1 MCINTYVCAR
11 GRSEDRVRKEDSRQ
25 ILSSR
30 RTSPLARPP
39 PILLCNARTDVAL
52 IIESALG
59 VDMRL
64 VVAIGW
70 IMIFQTFS
78 TQSEQQPPGGVIAG
92 IVVRAGT
99 GEPIAGARVL
109 AQPTT
114 PPRPTPGG
122 AAPEAPSMP
131 PAVTTDGQGR
141 FAFKDLH
148 AGPYRLFIF
157 ADGYVRHEYVPADQT
172 LQNVRVLLTP
182 AGNVSGN
189 IRDLDGKPLAG
200 VPVQILKPVYN
211 FLGDQTLQSA
221 GAAVTDDRGEYRV
234 YWVTPGR
241 YYVLAGSAISARRAA
256 MPGIASPNEVPG
268 HSVLPTYYPN
278 ATDLS
283 GATPIAIQTGTDLNN
298 IDFVLERQQARR
310 IRGRVVD
317 AATGKWPP
325 VATVRL
331 VTRSAIGGTSAR
343 ESLQSYNPA
352 DGTFDVRDVPPGPHQ
367 IVVEVRSPGA
377 PGPPVTPPIV
387 PAGAGQAGSITFGG
401 SRALVTAAAQ
411 IEVQVGNEDV
421 DNLVVTIGAAGSL
434 PGRLIIEGA
443 STVSGA
449 DRLRVQLTPL
459 LAGAMQGPV
468 PVPANPGGT
477 FTIDNVLPGDYRVQV
492 AGLQAD
498 FYLKEA
504 RFGSQ
509 DVLNKPLNFSQSG
522 PASLDVIIGTGV
534 SRIEGTVIDERSQ
547 PVRSVAAILVPDQL
561 RGRPDLFRNV
571 TTDQSGR
578 FRMEGIAPGDYKA
591 FAWETLEPFSYYD
604 PDFVR
609 RYEQHGHPVKVSESS
624 NQTIQVQLI
633 RSGQ

>member
-1 MCINTYVCAR
+1 M
-11 GRSEDRVRKEDSRQ
+11 
-25 ILSSR
+25 
-30 RTSPLARPP
+30 
-39 PILLCNARTDVAL
+39 
-52 IIESALG
+52 
-59 VDMRL
+59 
-64 VVAIGW
+64 
-70 IMIFQTFS
+70 
-78 TQSEQQPPGGVIAG
+78 
-92 IVVRAGT
+92 
-99 GEPIAGARVL
+99 
-109 AQPTT
+109 
-114 PPRPTPGG
+114 
-122 AAPEAPSMP
+122 
-131 PAVTTDGQGR
+131 
-141 FAFKDLH
+141 
-148 AGPYRLFIF
+148 
-157 ADGYVRHEYVPADQT
+157 
-172 LQNVRVLLTP
+172 
-182 AGNVSGN
+182 
-189 IRDLDGKPLAG
+189 
-200 VPVQILKPVYN
+200 
-211 FLGDQTLQSA
+211 
-221 GAAVTDDRGEYRV
+221 
-234 YWVTPGR
+234 
-241 YYVLAGSAISARRAA
+241 
-256 MPGIASPNEVPG
+256 
-268 HSVLPTYYPN
+268 
-278 ATDLS
+278 
-283 GATPIAIQTGTDLNN
+283 
-298 IDFVLERQQARR
+298 
-310 IRGRVVD
+310 
-317 AATGKWPP
+317 
-325 VATVRL
+325 
-331 VTRSAIGGTSAR
+331 
-343 ESLQSYNPA
+343 
-352 DGTFDVRDVPPGPHQ
+352 RDVPPGPHQ

-411 IEVQVGNEDV
+411 IQVQVGNEDV

-578 FRMEGIAPGDYKA
+578 FRMEGIAPGDYKILVG
-591 FAWETLEPFSYYD
+591 ESSRREPGYHG
-604 PDFVR
+604 VR
-609 RYEQHGHPVKVSESS
+609 RRDAARASVHHHRRPRFDDLEQRAGQQHGHTVKVSESS
-624 NQTIQVQLI
+624 NQSIQVQLI